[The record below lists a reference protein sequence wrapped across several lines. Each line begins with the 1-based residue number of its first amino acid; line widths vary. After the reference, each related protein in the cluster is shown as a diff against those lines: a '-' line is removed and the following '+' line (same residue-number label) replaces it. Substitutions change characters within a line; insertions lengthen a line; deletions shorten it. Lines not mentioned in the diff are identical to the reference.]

1 MTASTEGLAVASD
14 EACFTR
20 TKTGEMSEPNGATF
34 GPGMVLRRLQGLAT
48 AAQPAFLPP
57 ELPWNAIRQEP
68 DLFQPRP
75 IDERHI
81 SELVRAIGVVGKL
94 DAVTVIQVGAQAV
107 LIEGHHRMA
116 AYRRAGVV
124 EGIPVEYFAGGL
136 EAAVLESGRANS
148 KAKLPMTN
156 TDRQNCAWRLVQL
169 GRYSRMAVSLAAGVG
184 TGQVAIMRRVL
195 KDLGEDALSQ
205 RSWNEA
211 RRAVAGVEGFA
222 WSEDEVEAQKEA
234 QAQSYADRLTKTFGN
249 KLATNPEIAARA
261 LDIHLGRRLG
271 EVFREMGEFVGA
283 PEGGNDD
290 F

>member
-1 MTASTEGLAVASD
+1 MTTSTEAPAVA
-14 EACFTR
+14 A
-20 TKTGEMSEPNGATF
+20 GAMSEPNAATF
-34 GPGMVLRRLQGLAT
+34 GPAVVLRRLQGLAT
-48 AAQPAFLPP
+48 AAQPAFPPP
-57 ELPWNAIRQEP
+57 ELAWNAIRQEP

-116 AYRRAGVV
+116 AYRRAGIV

-156 TDRQNCAWRLVQL
+156 SDRQNCAWRLVQL
-169 GRYSRMAVSLAAGVG
+169 GRYSRIAVSVAAGVG
-184 TGQVAIMRRVL
+184 TGQVANMRRVFRE
-195 KDLGEDALSQ
+195 LGEDALSP
-205 RSWNEA
+205 RSWKEA
-211 RRAVAGVEGFA
+211 RRAVAGIEGFT
-222 WSEDEVEAQKEA
+222 WSEDEIDAHKEA
-234 QAQSYADRLTKTFGN
+234 QAQKYADRLTKAFGN

-261 LDIHLGRRLG
+261 LDIYLGHRLG
-271 EVFREMGEFVGA
+271 DVVREMGQYVEDS
-283 PEGGNDD
+283 EGDNPD

>member
-1 MTASTEGLAVASD
+1 MTTSTEAPAVAVG
-14 EACFTR
+14 A
-20 TKTGEMSEPNGATF
+20 TGEPNAATF
-34 GPGMVLRRLQGLAT
+34 GPAVVLRRLQGLAT

-57 ELPWNAIRQEP
+57 ELAWDAIRQEP

-156 TDRQNCAWRLVQL
+156 SDRQNCAWRLVQL
-169 GRYSRMAVSLAAGVG
+169 GRYSRIAVSMAAGVG
-184 TGQVAIMRRVL
+184 TGQVAIMRRVFR
-195 KDLGEDALSQ
+195 DLGEDALSP
-205 RSWNEA
+205 RSWKEA
-211 RRAVAGVEGFA
+211 RRAVAGIEGFT
-222 WSEDEVEAQKEA
+222 WSEDEIDAHKEA
-234 QAQSYADRLTKTFGN
+234 QAQSYADRLTRAFGN

-261 LDIHLGRRLG
+261 LDIHLGHRLG
-271 EVFREMGEFVGA
+271 EVFREMGEYVGA